1 MSLDLLNVYEFLFGS
16 HSEILGLGIDLI
28 QIALF
33 VNIGAGD
40 KTRVA
45 GGERMV
51 KFAEEVT

>member
-1 MSLDLLNVYEFLFGS
+1 MFTGFSFHRHGL
-16 HSEILGLGIDLI
+16 ILGLVIDLI

-45 GGERMV
+45 GGEKMV
-51 KFAEEVT
+51 KFPKE